1 MNGAHLAQ
9 TGLLDLVAQSGPV
22 AKLVLAILL
31 GSSFLCWAIIF
42 GKWRALHRAG
52 SENAKFL
59 NVFWH
64 GKNIEEVFVKSDR
77 FPRSPV
83 AAVFRSG
90 VKELRKIGAEG
101 TPLGAE
107 AVDNIGRALGRT
119 ANAEVAVLEKHVG
132 ILATTASAA
141 PFVGLFGTVWGIMNS
156 FQNIGATGAANLAVV
171 APGISEALVTTAFGI
186 AAAVPA
192 VIAYNHFAGLIRRLA
207 VDMDGFTQDFLNIVQ
222 RSSLSS
228 ISRKGG

>member
-1 MNGAHLAQ
+1 MTNGAHLVQ
-9 TGLLDLVAQSGPV
+9 TGFLDLVAQSGPM
-22 AKLVLAILL
+22 AKLVLAALL
-31 GSSFLCWAIIF
+31 VASFLCWTIIF
-42 GKWRALHRAG
+42 GKWRALRRAS

-59 NVFWH
+59 NLFWH
-64 GKNIEEVFVKSDR
+64 GKNIEEVFVKSDK

-90 VKELRKIGAEG
+90 VKELRKLGSEG
-101 TPLGAE
+101 KALE
-107 AVDNIGRALGRT
+107 SDAVDNIGRALGRT
-119 ANAEVAVLEKHVG
+119 AVAEVAVLERHVG
-132 ILATTASAA
+132 VLATTASAA

-192 VIAYNHFAGLIRRLA
+192 VIAYNHFAGAIRRLA
-207 VDMDGFTQDFLNIVQ
+207 IDMDCFTQDFLNIVQ
-222 RSSLSS
+222 RSSL
-228 ISRKGG
+228 KGG